1 MKPVNRAFN
10 IAVRHMAAQ
19 LFPTGFDVKADAPSS
34 IIELCKSFESGRL
47 TVWNGASDNTIFA
60 CPETNY
66 CFRAWHDHCHVR
78 PNLRMRDIYNESPIC
93 VWNPK
98 ISYPFTRVGESL
110 AMRGQIADVY
120 KLYGN
125 GLSARTF
132 SALIEAE
139 IIGQF
144 DYAANHGGAFPVY
157 QADFARAYLANP
169 ESAVRADFGI
179 SIEV

>member
-10 IAVRHMAAQ
+10 VAVQHMAAQ

-66 CFRAWHDHCHVR
+66 CFRAWHDHCHIR
-78 PNLRMRDIYNESPIC
+78 PNIRTRSPLESLS
-93 VWNPK
+93 VFNPALA
-98 ISYPFTRVGESL
+98 YGFTRAGEKR
-110 AMRGQIADVY
+110 AITEQIVDVY
-120 KLYGN
+120 RVFGN

-132 SALIEAE
+132 AALLQAE

-144 DYAANHGGAFPVY
+144 DYAENHGGAFPER
-157 QADFARAYLANP
+157 QADFARAYLADP
-169 ESAVRADFGI
+169 KAATRGDFGI